1 MCTYLLQ
8 RHERPERTES
18 GRRRAR
24 PILSGGIAVDAG
36 GAIQLTIEKSCRFH
50 CLVFEIQAEQ
60 TYRASAI
67 VGGFLEWKRPA
78 DRQTDCRIY
87 PFRWGSNPIYL

>member
-8 RHERPERTES
+8 RHERPES

-24 PILSGGIAVDAG
+24 PILLGGIAVDAG
-36 GAIQLTIEKSCRFH
+36 GAIQLTIENSCRFH

-60 TYRASAI
+60 TYRTSAI
-67 VGGFLEWKRPA
+67 VGGFEWKRPA
-78 DRQTDCRIY
+78 DRQTDCRI
-87 PFRWGSNPIYL
+87 